1 MIANPTARGIAFMC
15 LAVALFPFL
24 NALVKVLQADYVIQQ
39 VIWVRYLGHFALML
53 MIFLPFHGLGLFS
66 TRNLKAQAARSLLL
80 LASTTCYFLALNYLP
95 LTTAASISFTSP
107 FIVTALSVPLLG
119 EKVGLR
125 RWSAIAVGFIGALII
140 IRPGGASFHGAE
152 LLVVGSATFYSLY
165 QIMTRKLAGHDSP
178 ATTITYTAVF
188 GVILT
193 SLVGPFYWVTPA
205 ATAQFDWVLF
215 AAMGVFGGLG
225 HLFVVKAFQWAE
237 VSAVS
242 PFTYGQLLGAVVL
255 GFFIFGEFP
264 DTWTWVG
271 STIIV
276 ACGAYIT
283 YRETILGTAKR

>member
-1 MIANPTARGIAFMC
+1 MIANHTARGIAFMC
-15 LAVALFPFL
+15 LAVTLFPFL
-24 NALVKVLQADYVIQQ
+24 NATVKVLQVDYVIQQ
-39 VIWVRYLGHFALML
+39 VIWVRYLGHFGLML
-53 MIFLPFHGLGLFS
+53 LIFLPFHGLGLFR
-66 TRNLKAQAARSLLL
+66 TKNLKAQVVRSLLL
-80 LASTTCYFLALNYLP
+80 LGSTSFYFMALNYLP
-95 LTTAASISFTSP
+95 LTTAAAISFTSP
-107 FIVTALSVPLLG
+107 FIVTALSVPFLG
-119 EKVGLR
+119 EKVGPR

-140 IRPGGASFHGAE
+140 IRPGGAQFHGAE
-152 LLVVGSATFYSLY
+152 LLVVCSATFYSIY
-165 QIMTRKLAGHDSP
+165 QILTRKLAGQDSP

-193 SLVGPFYWVTPA
+193 SLVGPFYWVTPGA
-205 ATAQFDWVLF
+205 GAQFDWLLF
-215 AAMGVFGGLG
+215 AAMGLFGGLG

-271 STIIV
+271 SAIIV

-283 YRETILGTAKR
+283 YRETVLGARKH